1 MTDRK
6 AFELFLATAIDHDF
20 LGTPI
25 TRLSVIEAG
34 PMPSIVLA
42 WIEKAWHLSRKQA
55 LLESIDACKTVA
67 DQLVVGTSEQYE
79 VGREMG
85 ATICKNTIEELLK

>member
-6 AFELFLATAIDHDF
+6 AFEKFAISQYKNISLEKDDGEYRFSLAETQ
-20 LGTPI
+20 
-25 TRLSVIEAG
+25 
-34 PMPSIVLA
+34 
-42 WIEKAWHLSRKQA
+42 WIFWQASRKQA
-55 LLESIDACKTVA
+55 LLESIDACKMVA